1 MRVREQRPVK
11 VYEMASTRFFG
22 GQTQDIS
29 GTGLRVELPAWVPVR
44 PGGLLLVHVGQNR
57 GGAALANRKS
67 MIPTRVVWMK
77 RETDLR
83 GAVVT
88 AGLEFSVAIEA
99 RLDAA

>member
-1 MRVREQRPVK
+1 
-11 VYEMASTRFFG
+11 
-22 GQTQDIS
+22 
-29 GTGLRVELPAWVPVR
+29 
-44 PGGLLLVHVGQNR
+44 
-57 GGAALANRKS
+57 